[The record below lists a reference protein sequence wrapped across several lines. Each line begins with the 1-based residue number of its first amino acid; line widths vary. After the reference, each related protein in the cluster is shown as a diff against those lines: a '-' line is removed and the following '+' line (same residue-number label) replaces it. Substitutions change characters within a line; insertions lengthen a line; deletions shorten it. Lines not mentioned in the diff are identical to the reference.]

1 MSSAVS
7 SAARPATGVPGVSV
21 VMGAFNDAATLPAAL
36 ESILSQQGVEL
47 EFIVVDDGSTDGSA
61 AILDEAARKD
71 ARLKVVHKPNA
82 GLTRALIDGCALAS
96 APWIARQDADDVSWP
111 GRLAALLD
119 LAQRHPDAV
128 MLASSVQY
136 VGPSGEWLF
145 RMSRTP
151 DPACARRQLLDEA
164 IGPPAHGSVMF
175 SREAYRAVGGYRACF
190 YYGQDADLWLRLAE
204 RGDVAYA
211 EPVFYSYR
219 LSPGAISGASRSLQ
233 RKFGRWGQAC
243 RRARAAGRSEEPWL
257 RAAARLAA
265 DIRAGRVRKTR
276 AGDRALGLYHAGCL
290 LEHADPAGAR
300 AYFRQALAAD
310 PLCARAWFKLLRRRE
325 RG

>member
-1 MSSAVS
+1 MSPAVS
-7 SAARPATGVPGVSV
+7 SAARPAAGVPGVSV
-21 VMGAFNDAATLPAAL
+21 VMSAFNDARTLPAAL
-36 ESILSQQGVEL
+36 ASILSQEGVEL

-61 AILDEAARKD
+61 AILDEAAKTD
-71 ARLKVVHKPNA
+71 SRLKVVHKKNE
-82 GLTRALIDGCALAS
+82 GLTRALIDGCARAS
-96 APWIARQDADDVSWP
+96 APWIARQDADDVSQP

-119 LAQRHPDAV
+119 LARRHPEAV
-128 MLASSVQY
+128 LLASAARC
-136 VGPSGEWLF
+136 VGPRGERL
-145 RMSRTP
+145 REVPVET
-151 DPACARRQLLDEA
+151 DPARAREQLLA
-164 IGPPAHGSVMF
+164 ARTGPPAHGSAMF
-175 SREAYRAVGGYRACF
+175 SRVAYEAVGGYRACF
-190 YYGQDADLWLRLAE
+190 FYGQDSDLWMRLAE
-204 RGDVAYA
+204 RGGVAYLA
-211 EPVFYSYR
+211 EPLYAYR
-219 LSPGAISGASRSLQ
+219 WDPGAISGAGRSLQ